1 MTAAQKK
8 KFLNLPQ
15 RFVYC
20 FKILNRIVFTLQFTI
35 RLTSVDESKE
45 MTLKAENFMRK
56 EKATSETD
64 VTVDFYT
71 ATEKLKRKNGFDFP
85 NLSKRLRASDDEV
98 TSSPSLSDSNSSL
111 KMLLS
116 ERTKTRII
124 SWSRRN
130 TKSLTDQIVM
140 NK

>member
-1 MTAAQKK
+1 M
-8 KFLNLPQ
+8 
-15 RFVYC
+15 
-20 FKILNRIVFTLQFTI
+20 
-35 RLTSVDESKE
+35 DESKE
-45 MTLKAENFMRK
+45 MTLKADHFIRK
-56 EKATSETD
+56 ERATSETD

-85 NLSKRLRASDDEV
+85 NLSQRLRASDDEV
-98 TSSPSLSDSNSSL
+98 SSSPSLSDSNSSL

-116 ERTKTRII
+116 ERTKTKII

>member
-1 MTAAQKK
+1 M
-8 KFLNLPQ
+8 
-15 RFVYC
+15 
-20 FKILNRIVFTLQFTI
+20 
-35 RLTSVDESKE
+35 DESKE
-45 MTLKAENFMRK
+45 MTLKAENFRKK

-98 TSSPSLSDSNSSL
+98 TSSSSLSDSNSSL

-116 ERTKTRII
+116 ERTKTKII

>member
-1 MTAAQKK
+1 
-8 KFLNLPQ
+8 
-15 RFVYC
+15 
-20 FKILNRIVFTLQFTI
+20 
-35 RLTSVDESKE
+35 
-45 MTLKAENFMRK
+45 MTLKVENFTMK

-64 VTVDFYT
+64 VTIDFYL

-98 TSSPSLSDSNSSL
+98 SSSPSLSDSNSSL

-116 ERTKTRII
+116 ERTKTKII

>member
-1 MTAAQKK
+1 MKH
-8 KFLNLPQ
+8 
-15 RFVYC
+15 Y
-20 FKILNRIVFTLQFTI
+20 II
-35 RLTSVDESKE
+35 RLPSVDESKE
-45 MTLKAENFMRK
+45 MTLNAENFLRK

-64 VTVDFYT
+64 VTVDFYSGR
-71 ATEKLKRKNGFDFP
+71 EILKRKNGFDFP
-85 NLSKRLRASDDEV
+85 NLSKRLRASDDEM

-116 ERTKTRII
+116 ERTKKKII
-124 SWSRRN
+124 SWRRN